1 MDQNTQASPFELAS
15 KFVNS
20 TDRNIFLTGKAG
32 TGKTTFLK
40 KIVRN
45 THKKVMVAAPTGIA
59 AINAEG
65 VTLHSLFQ
73 LPFGSFLPSSQP
85 IGDEIINTQIS
96 TPQSLKKSLRMNSH
110 KRKLINEMEVLII
123 DEVSMLRAD
132 ILDAIDTVL
141 RYVRKRNGMPFGGV
155 QMVFIGDL
163 LQLPPVIKQEEK
175 KYLEYYY
182 TTGFFFEARALQEAR
197 PLYIELEKIFRQTDQ
212 QFIEILNH
220 FRDNTVTSK
229 DLDIL
234 NSHYKPSFKPKSD
247 EGYIFLTTHNKK
259 ADAINRKALKN
270 LPGKSFQ
277 FTAKVE
283 GDFGKHLYPVD
294 YTLELK
300 KGAQVMFIKNDYSGE
315 KRYFNGKI
323 GTVTALSEEE
333 IEVSFDDG
341 TPPTEVE
348 PYTWE
353 NKRYSLNKNTNEIE
367 ENMKGSFTHFPIKL
381 AWAITVHKS
390 QGLTFEKAIID
401 VSEAFAP
408 GQIYVALSRLVS
420 LKGLVLNAPLP
431 YNMLEPDEALKH
443 FSKNKLSP
451 ETLEKEYH
459 NELPK
464 YICNYISE
472 AFNFH
477 PLNEEI
483 RQHINSYYKDEKQSA
498 KQKYKNWA
506 VQLQKDFQEVENVGN
521 KFQNQLKRMT
531 NSGDPQWLNNLQER
545 VKAAKEYFET
555 RLKPFTQK
563 IRQHISS
570 LSNENGVKQY
580 IRELRDLEHSFNS
593 QIQSIQKSEAL
604 LDAVIRNK
612 ELTRENLQTKAFK
625 EKEKASA
632 SPEKP
637 KQNKG
642 SGKNKTPTKEI
653 SLQMFQK
660 GKTIEEI
667 AAERSL
673 AVSTIEGHM
682 AHWVREGTLPA
693 EQFVNQDKLEKI
705 IYVAQ
710 HLNSTKL
717 NDIKAK
723 LGDEYTYSDLKFAVA
738 HHRYNLEQKEQ

>member
-1 MDQNTQASPFELAS
+1 MDQNTQSSPFKLAS

-40 KIVRN
+40 QIVRN

-59 AINAEG
+59 AINAGG

-85 IGDEIINTQIS
+85 IDDEIIDTQIS
-96 TPQSLKKSLRMNSH
+96 TPQSIKKSLRMNSH

-141 RYVRKRNGMPFGGV
+141 RYVRRRAAMPFGGV

-229 DLDIL
+229 DLDVL
-234 NSHYKPSFKPKSD
+234 NRHYKPSFKPRSD

-259 ADAINRKALKN
+259 ADAINRRALNN
-270 LPGKSFQ
+270 LPGKQFQ
-277 FTAKVE
+277 FSAKVE

-315 KRYFNGKI
+315 QRYFNGKI
-323 GTVTALSEEE
+323 GTVSALSKEE

-341 TPPTEVE
+341 TSPTIVE

-367 ENMKGSFTHFPIKL
+367 ENVKGTFTHFPVKL

-390 QGLTFEKAIID
+390 QGLTFDKAIID
-401 VSEAFAP
+401 VSKAFAP

-420 LKGLVLNAPLP
+420 LEGLVLNAPLP

-451 ETLEKEYH
+451 ETLEKEYN
-459 NELPK
+459 NELPR
-464 YICNYISE
+464 YICNYISQ
-472 AFNFH
+472 AFEFQS
-477 PLNEEI
+477 LDEEI
-483 RQHINSYYKDEKQSA
+483 RQHINSYYKDEKRSA

-506 VQLQKDFQEVENVGN
+506 VQLRKDFQEVKTVGN

-531 NSGDPQWLNNLQER
+531 SSEDPQWLNNLKER
-545 VKAAKEYFET
+545 VKAAKDYFEPH
-555 RLKPFTQK
+555 LNQYIEK
-563 IRQHISS
+563 IRSHISQ
-570 LSNENGVKQY
+570 LDHENGVKKY

-593 QIQSIQKSEAL
+593 QIQSIQKSDAL
-604 LDAVIRNK
+604 IDAVLQNK
-612 ELTRENLQTKAFK
+612 ELTRENLQTQAF
-625 EKEKASA
+625 
-632 SPEKP
+632 P
-637 KQNKG
+637 KKKHMPAG
-642 SGKNKTPTKEI
+642 SETQKQSKDSQKNKKPTKEI
-653 SLQMFQK
+653 SLEMFQR

-673 AVSTIEGHM
+673 AVSTIEGHL
-682 AHWVREGTLPA
+682 AHWVKEGSLPV
-693 EQFVNQDKLEKI
+693 EKFVNQDKLEKI
-705 IYVAQ
+705 IYVSQ

-723 LGDEYTYSDLKFAVA
+723 LGDEFTYSDLKFAMA
-738 HHRYNLEQKEQ
+738 HHRYTLEQKE